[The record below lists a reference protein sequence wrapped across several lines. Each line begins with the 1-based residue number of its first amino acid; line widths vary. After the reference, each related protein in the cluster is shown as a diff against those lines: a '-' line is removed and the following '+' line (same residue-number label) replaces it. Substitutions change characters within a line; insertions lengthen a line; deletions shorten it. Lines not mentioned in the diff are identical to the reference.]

1 MRISGIHKGGLV
13 DRYNRKLGLRV
24 VKVGMVLSS
33 ISSPYKAK
41 VSTKNLPLIEVL
53 KLLHQAAPGI
63 SFKD

>member
-1 MRISGIHKGGLV
+1 M
-13 DRYNRKLGLRV
+13 
-24 VKVGMVLSS
+24 
-33 ISSPYKAK
+33 SPYKAK